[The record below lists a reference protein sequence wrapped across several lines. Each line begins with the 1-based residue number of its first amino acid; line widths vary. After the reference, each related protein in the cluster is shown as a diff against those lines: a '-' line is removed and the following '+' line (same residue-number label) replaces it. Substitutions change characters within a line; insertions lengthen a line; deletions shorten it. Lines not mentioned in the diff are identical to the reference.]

1 MIRRSKEKSLQA
13 ELADFFKVWLG
24 EKGGVKADWTAF
36 AGRLVAEC
44 EASEKE
50 AVKLS
55 KHIGPRWDHGIIQKI
70 IPCDVSVLDLGCGN
84 GDLLASLISRKKVNG
99 QGLEI
104 NPKRVAESVANGVPV
119 FQGDI
124 DEGLGG
130 FLDKR
135 FDFVILEKTLQ
146 TVHRPVPVLK
156 EMIRVGKK
164 GIVSF
169 PNFGY
174 WRIRAYLAAT
184 GRMPI
189 TRALPKPWYES
200 DNIHLFSIEDFLEF
214 RAKLAFKVME
224 AHVLVD
230 GKTRPYKTGDNLWA
244 EEALFVISRKAP
256 PKKKKSK

>member
-1 MIRRSKEKSLQA
+1 VRSKDRSLRA
-13 ELADFFKVWLG
+13 ELADFFKLWLG
-24 EKGGVKADWTAF
+24 EKGGVDADWTAF
-36 AGRLVAEC
+36 AARLVAEC

-50 AVKLS
+50 ALKLS
-55 KHIGPRWDHGIIQKI
+55 KRVGPRWDHSIIQKI
-70 IPCDVSVLDLGCGN
+70 IPRGVCVLDLGCGN
-84 GDLLASLISRKKVNG
+84 GELLADLIARKGVNG

-104 NPKRVAESVANGVPV
+104 NPDRVAESVANGVPV

-130 FLDKR
+130 FMDNR

-156 EMIRVGKK
+156 EMLRVGKK

-214 RAKLAFKVME
+214 RTKLGFKVIE

-230 GKTRPYKTGDNLWA
+230 GKARPYKLGDNLWA

-256 PKKKKSK
+256 RRKRKSK